1 MDFGGSYLVS
11 APRADV
17 WAALNNTDKLKAT
30 IPGCSRI
37 EWTGDSS
44 LEVEITVNFGIVKP
58 TFTGDLTLSN
68 VIPAQRYTLTGK
80 GRGGVL
86 GMAQGAADI
95 TLSDTPEG
103 THLKFVASG
112 GADGGIMKLGKAL
125 IGKSAQKVID
135 GFFERFGEAMGAE
148 VTPIRA

>member
-1 MDFGGSYLVS
+1 MDFGGRYLVS
-11 APRADV
+11 ASRQDV
-17 WAALNNTDKLKAT
+17 WHALNNAEMLKAA

-37 EWTGDSS
+37 DWTGDAS

-58 TFTGDLTLSN
+58 RFEGDLTLSN
-68 VIPAQRYTLTGK
+68 VIPARSYTLSGK

-95 TLSDTPEG
+95 TLSDAPNG
-103 THLKFVASG
+103 TLLVFAATG

-125 IGKSAQKVID
+125 IGNSAQKVID

-148 VTPIRA
+148 VPPVEA

>member
-95 TLSDTPEG
+95 VLTDVPEG
-103 THLKFVASG
+103 TQLKFTASG
-112 GADGGIMKLGKAL
+112 GADGGVMKLGKAL
-125 IGKSAQKVID
+125 IGNSAQKVID

-148 VTPIRA
+148 VRPL

>member
-1 MDFGGSYLVS
+1 MEFGGNYLVS

-17 WAALNNTDKLKAT
+17 WHALNNADTLKAT

-37 EWTGDSS
+37 DWTGDSS
-44 LEVEITVNFGIVKP
+44 LEIEITVNFGIVKP
-58 TFTGDLTLSN
+58 RFEGDLTLSN
-68 VIPAQRYTLTGK
+68 VIPAQSYTLSGK

-95 TLSDTPEG
+95 TLSDAPAG
-103 THLKFVASG
+103 THLRFTATG

-125 IGKSAQKVID
+125 VGNSAQKVID
-135 GFFERFGEAMGAE
+135 GFFKRFGEAMGAE
-148 VTPIRA
+148 VTPVGD

>member
-17 WAALNNTDKLKAT
+17 WAALNNADKLKAT

-68 VIPAQRYTLTGK
+68 VIPAQSYTLTGK

-95 TLSDTPEG
+95 VLSDVPEG
-103 THLKFVASG
+103 TQLIFTASG

-125 IGKSAQKVID
+125 IGNSAQKVID
-135 GFFERFGEAMGAE
+135 GFFERFGEAMGVV
-148 VTPIRA
+148 VTPIKA